1 MRRRALASPFLAC
14 QRPPHG
20 QGDHHGSAGV
30 FAGASA
36 LIAATAA
43 ASGTPAQTVHLAGA
57 AVSDA
62 VAEASGR
69 QRRLLLVFHASW
81 CVYCRLFDRLLTHR
95 DAAPIIER
103 HFEVLHLRAQERQK
117 LRQDQQLAGAD
128 DVYHSFAPAG
138 AGLPYM
144 VVLGDGSK
152 KIADSIMA
160 SGESFGFPVEP
171 AELNGFD
178 VMLRAGAPDII
189 RSELS
194 TLRRVCKALIK
205 EKT

>member
-1 MRRRALASPFLAC
+1 MNRRAF
-14 QRPPHG
+14 
-20 QGDHHGSAGV
+20 

-36 LIAATAA
+36 LIAASAA
-43 ASGTPAQTVHLAGA
+43 AAGAQAQTISPAGA
-57 AVSDA
+57 AVADA
-62 VAEASGR
+62 VAQASDR

-81 CVYCRLFDRLLTHR
+81 CVYCRLFDRMLAHR

-117 LRQDQQLAGAD
+117 LWQDQQLAGAD
-128 DVYHSFAPAG
+128 DVYHGYAPAG

-144 VVLGDGSK
+144 VVLGAGSK

-171 AELNGFD
+171 AELDGFD
-178 VMLRAGAPDII
+178 VMLRAGAPDIS

-205 EKT
+205 EKA